1 MPTTT
6 NLRLTN
12 IATRQQ
18 KTRVRDVAFALCLAL
33 VATLSAATVT
43 SASHVASTA
52 HVAER

>member
-12 IATRQQ
+12 IVARQQ
-18 KTRVRDVAFALCLAL
+18 KTRVRDIAFALCLSL
-33 VATLSAATVT
+33 VASLSAATVT
-43 SASHVASTA
+43 TASHVASTA